1 MWPLTAVHQEVVDIF
16 TVHKFMKANCKA
28 AQLHQDVIQ
37 VIQQLVAS
45 GKPLQNSSHA
55 NKKNKKQKITGEG
68 KGTCNELR
76 VLDALIMALHKENI
90 LDKLEIKLNTNIIS
104 KRTKTGN
111 TTHGTILFYKND
123 ILLGIDARP
132 CHDTEQG

>member
-16 TVHKFMKANCKA
+16 TVHKFMKANYKA

-37 VIQQLVAS
+37 VIQQLVAT

-55 NKKNKKQKITGEG
+55 NKKIRNKRLLVKVLV
-68 KGTCNELR
+68 CNELL
-76 VLDALIMALHKENI
+76 VLDALIMALHKENTM
-90 LDKLEIKLNTNIIS
+90 DKLEIKLNTNIIS

-111 TTHGTILFYKND
+111 TAHGTILFDKND
-123 ILLGIDARP
+123 ILFGIDARRAVP
-132 CHDTEQG
+132 

>member
-16 TVHKFMKANCKA
+16 TVHKFMKVSCKA

-55 NKKNKKQKITGEG
+55 NKKNKKQKIIGEG
-68 KGTCNELR
+68 KGTCNELG
-76 VLDALIMALHKENI
+76 VLDAYI
-90 LDKLEIKLNTNIIS
+90 
-104 KRTKTGN
+104 
-111 TTHGTILFYKND
+111 
-123 ILLGIDARP
+123 
-132 CHDTEQG
+132 

>member
-1 MWPLTAVHQEVVDIF
+1 MVDIF
-16 TVHKFMKANCKA
+16 TVHKFMKANYKA

-45 GKPLQNSSHA
+45 GQPLPNSSHA
-55 NKKNKKQKITGEG
+55 SKKNKKQKITGEG
-68 KGTCNELR
+68 KGTCNELL

-104 KRTKTGN
+104 KGTKTGN
-111 TTHGTILFYKND
+111 TAHGMILFDKNG
-123 ILLGIDARP
+123 ILSGII
-132 CHDTEQG
+132 C

>member
-1 MWPLTAVHQEVVDIF
+1 MVDFF
-16 TVHKFMKANCKA
+16 TFHKFIKANCKA
-28 AQLHQDVIQ
+28 AQVHQDVIQ
-37 VIQQLVAS
+37 VIQQRVAI

-68 KGTCNELR
+68 KGTCNELL

-90 LDKLEIKLNTNIIS
+90 LDKLEIKLNTKIIS

-111 TTHGTILFYKND
+111 TAHRTILFDKND
-123 ILLGIDARP
+123 ILFGIDARP
-132 CHDTEQG
+132 YHDTGLG

>member
-1 MWPLTAVHQEVVDIF
+1 
-16 TVHKFMKANCKA
+16 MKSNCKA

-45 GKPLQNSSHA
+45 GQPLQNSSHA

-68 KGTCNELR
+68 KGTFNELL

-90 LDKLEIKLNTNIIS
+90 LDKVEIKLHTNIIS

-111 TTHGTILFYKND
+111 TVHGTILFDKND
-123 ILLGIDARP
+123 IMLGIDARP
-132 CHDTEQG
+132 CHNTGLG

>member
-1 MWPLTAVHQEVVDIF
+1 MTAVHQEMVDIF

-45 GKPLQNSSHA
+45 GQPLPNSSHA
-55 NKKNKKQKITGEG
+55 SKKNKKQKITGEG
-68 KGTCNELR
+68 KGTCNELL

-111 TTHGTILFYKND
+111 TAHGTTLFDKND
-123 ILLGIDARP
+123 ILLRIDARP
-132 CHDTEQG
+132 CHNTRLG

>member
-1 MWPLTAVHQEVVDIF
+1 MWPLTAVHQDVVDSF

-37 VIQQLVAS
+37 VIQQLVAT

-55 NKKNKKQKITGEG
+55 NKKIRNKRLQGTC
-68 KGTCNELR
+68 KGTCNELL
-76 VLDALIMALHKENI
+76 VLDALIMALHKENT

-111 TTHGTILFYKND
+111 TAHGTILFDKND
-123 ILLGIDARP
+123 ILFGIDARP
-132 CHDTEQG
+132 AVP

>member
-1 MWPLTAVHQEVVDIF
+1 MVDIF

-45 GKPLQNSSHA
+45 GQPLQNGSHA
-55 NKKNKKQKITGEG
+55 NKKHKKQKITGEG
-68 KGTCNELR
+68 KGTFNELL
-76 VLDALIMALHKENI
+76 VLDALILALQKENI
-90 LDKLEIKLNTNIIS
+90 LDKLEIKLHTNIIS

-111 TTHGTILFYKND
+111 TAHGTILFDKND
-123 ILLGIDARP
+123 IRLGIDARP
-132 CHDTEQG
+132 CHNTGLG